1 MDALSLYAGS
11 LTGGAAKD
19 KPADP
24 APAPAAGVDGLSA
37 YEQSLKAAAP
47 EQAGSAPGN
56 VQAFVAQYKPL
67 ADRVSKSL
75 GVAPEALLGQWGLET
90 GWGKSVIPGTNNLGN
105 IKDFSGKGA
114 KATDN
119 MTGSVDAY
127 RTYGTAD
134 EFGDD
139 FAALL
144 GRRYKSA
151 VGSGKDSQRYFQ
163 ALKTNG
169 YAEDPDY
176 VSKGVAAAKLAAGAM
191 GGAAGG
197 ADAGS
202 YFVGAAAQKPLE
214 RSNLEAAKDV
224 ALGAGAGVVQG
235 VEMVASAFG
244 ADNAVARGANDIAQ
258 SLIDKQSPARKQ
270 QREQRAAAI
279 QEAETSGSTWGE
291 IVANVGAFADAPVES
306 TLNAIGTSVP
316 TLLTALIPGLGQ
328 ANVARLVVQGAMGAA
343 QGAGAVKGSIYE
355 AVERELSKPGPG
367 ALSKD
372 DAKKAAAAAQAYDSQ
387 NGGDIAIGALLG
399 WAAGSAGIERS
410 LSRILS
416 KEGGEAAASGIAKR
430 AAMGALAEAPME
442 GAQGGQERLAANRAL
457 QKEGVDVPTWQGV
470 AGSAAG
476 EAVASVVPGG
486 VFGALTPSR
495 PALPPEL
502 QPVAAKAA
510 EPNSPLSKAAMAA
523 NTPEVIAQR
532 QAAQAAQAAQDAP
545 PAAPANAGTAARLAE
560 LEQINS
566 GAEDGAGRFFTPEEQ
581 AEYKQLTEARD
592 ATPGAKPKDVD
603 TIGERA
609 KEIAAAVRE
618 AGALEALRS
627 PDSPVKASDL
637 VKDLAMAQSPSTPAA
652 AREQALGRVEFALQW
667 AGVDLAARPA
677 PAAAPAPQVDPVIA
691 AMSNPAVSDVDK
703 ATLRT
708 AYNAALNTRLPQAT
722 RDQALAQAREIAG
735 RYATPAAAPA
745 AGAQTPAV
753 LGAIE
758 GSPGSMVVE
767 ADRMEGGA
775 FELEA
780 EGYPDEAQ
788 QLRDQADSLREQA
801 ATARAGETGV
811 ELEAEDGR
819 GLASP
824 EAQQPVDLP
833 TTKSTPAGE
842 GPAYQRRRRASLQQ
856 LAAAGFT
863 TVART
868 DGNFAMVNPRTG
880 QTFALEGAADSQLA
894 RKAIADHITAAAAET
909 NTNPT
914 DGQKSAGNYK
924 KARIDFEGLSIAIE
938 NPVGSERK
946 GKDDNGEA
954 WATPMELA
962 HYGYVVGS
970 ESADG
975 DGSDIYLLN
984 TPRLGAQAYVIDQYN
999 EDGSFDETKTVLGAS
1014 SEAEALRVYD
1024 AGFSDGS
1031 GPSRRGAVTA
1041 MSVSDFKAWA
1051 NSPAGKKA
1059 AGPAPEQ
1066 APGAVVDGSMKVK
1079 ISADESVDIDLVK
1092 DLPEVESVA
1101 RGGRATRIGKKQG
1114 AILQAVAQAFGKD
1127 IKFFT
1132 GAESGRVGDGFIL
1145 PSDNR
1150 TIYLNVT
1157 SSMSPVVV
1165 FGHELMH
1172 QLKRDNPE
1180 AHAAVEAVV
1189 ARRMNREAVAAAYG
1203 SIGYKDGQI
1212 MEELVSDLGGDLM
1225 ADPEFWSDVMDE
1237 VHANNDSSAARKI
1250 IAKLAEFITRAVD
1263 AMSRNLRS
1271 YAGTGAGSALVDDM
1285 TEIRT
1290 AFQKALAGYMQD
1302 QGISKMGMQADVLR
1316 AGQEVKRSASRQ
1328 VEETENFKRWF
1339 GDSKVVD
1346 AAGNPM
1352 VVYHGTLRDF
1362 DKFAPE
1368 SHFGTAAAANK
1379 RLRMMNAAEDGAV
1392 MPVYLSIQNPKRVGD
1407 KAIHGKKSEWNWAV
1421 DTAKLEG
1428 YDGIVYSNTVEGGE
1442 SWIAFSPNQ
1451 VKSATGN
1458 NGDFSVTDANITR
1471 SAPRTGIHYSKQPR
1485 EVLDGR
1491 KHGTGMRGLEAE
1503 RLERAEDP
1511 RIQQRVYAY
1520 LNGRAPESNV
1530 GGYAHEIDIGNLYDG
1545 NTDPLKLWGP
1555 RDFNKVE
1562 SAIMDAGFDGYYRG
1576 DMAVIMGDASHAVK
1590 ARPLNGS
1597 LADQILKKGLM
1608 SKEIREIDVDAIPGA
1623 KMRAGILEV
1632 PASNV
1637 AMANAE
1643 LARIGSQARFS
1654 LRRDD
1659 PMEVSTRAPWSKN
1672 PSEDAIANLLTVG
1685 LDSSRAGEKAY
1696 EKNIALVR
1704 EYPNY
1709 RPTRTANTTERQ
1721 GERFIEMAKDNLLWL
1736 YDGVPQEI
1744 RERSHLWYDG
1754 AQKITDSWMKEFGI
1768 DKAQAAGA
1776 MAVLSPQ
1783 KDWFMNVDLARRVIS
1798 IMDTQAD
1805 TRWGAEMTTTAERI
1819 FGKPQYQED
1828 VQAITGKRLS
1838 DIESPALKAMW
1849 VRTYDEAFNSREHDL
1864 LSPEGDVMGP
1874 VMTLKDVP
1882 AKVAWGDLNSIAKAV
1897 SILEDGS
1904 LENISARLGS
1914 EHKVRNFYNNILVP
1928 NSTNGH
1934 VTIDTHA
1941 VAAALLRPLSG
1952 SSLEVLHNFG
1962 GAGAASSA
1970 PNGSSGTYGLYA
1982 EAYRRAAAER
1992 GTLARQM
1999 QSITWEAVRGLFTPG
2014 FKSQQK
2020 NVDTTVAIWENYR
2033 KGRLSLEN
2041 ARQEILDAA
2050 GGIAPPS
2057 WFRPSAGSPAQEGRG
2072 DAGVVPGVQL
2082 PGRRA
2087 LPAAG
2092 GTGGPAAGAAALDVR
2107 RSAARDGGGQRLA
2120 AEEPLPGAP
2129 RVAGATGPDPRLV
2142 AVAEAYAQRVGID
2155 YRRQAEYVQ
2164 VDEQRAARIAA
2175 AYDAMEHAPQDP
2187 KVKAAFQDLIRQ
2199 TRLQYDALADAGYE
2213 FYFADPANDPY
2224 AGNPWSAMRDVRA
2237 NQRMAVFPT
2246 AAGFG
2251 SSETFDPAENPMLED
2266 TGLVWGYGTQDG
2278 PGMRVLA
2285 NDLFRAVHDAFGH
2298 GLEGAGFRAQGEEN
2312 AWQAHARL
2320 FTGPALGAITSETR
2334 GQNSWLNYNAVSG
2347 EANRTAKVEDTIF
2360 ADQKTGLMPEW
2371 TWTEGRAADMPGDRL
2386 GDVPGQYNQRIDAL
2400 KELIACLGK

>member
-11 LTGGAAKD
+11 LAGGAAKD
-19 KPADP
+19 KPAGP

-47 EQAGSAPGN
+47 EQTGSAPGN

-151 VGSGKDSQRYFQ
+151 VGAGTDSQRYFQ

-176 VSKGVAAAKLAAGAM
+176 VSKGVAAAKMAAGAM
-191 GGAAGG
+191 GGTAGG

-355 AVERELSKPGPG
+355 AVERELAKPGPG

-399 WAAGSAGIERS
+399 WAAGSTGIERS

-457 QKEGVDVPTWQGV
+457 QNEGLDVPTWQGV

-495 PALPPEL
+495 AALPPEL

-566 GAEDGAGRFFTPEEQ
+566 GAEEGAGRFFTPEEQ

-592 ATPGAKPKDVD
+592 ATPGAKPKEVD
-603 TIGERA
+603 AIGERA

-618 AGALEALRS
+618 TGALETLRS

-691 AMSNPAVSDVDK
+691 AMSNPAVSDADK

-735 RYATPAAAPA
+735 RYAAPEAAPA

-758 GSPGSMVVE
+758 GSPGSMTIQAE
-767 ADRMEGGA
+767 RMEDGA

-811 ELEAEDGR
+811 ELEAEDGNNS
-819 GLASP
+819 ASP
-824 EAQQPVDLP
+824 EAQQPVALP

-868 DGNFAMVNPRTG
+868 DGSFAMVNPRTG

-1031 GPSRRGAVTA
+1031 GPSRRGAVTP
-1041 MSVSDFKAWA
+1041 MSVADFKAWA

-1059 AGPAPEQ
+1059 AGPAPEA
-1066 APGAVVDGSMKVK
+1066 APGVVTDGTMT
-1079 ISADESVDIDLVK
+1079 ITTGGERLPIDLVK
-1092 DLPEVESVA
+1092 ELPENESVA
-1101 RGGRATRIGKKQG
+1101 RGGRATLIGRKQG
-1114 AILQAVAQAFGKD
+1114 AILQAVAQAFGKK
-1127 IKFFT
+1127 IQFFT
-1132 GAESGRVGDGFIL
+1132 GTESGRAGDGFII
-1145 PSDNR
+1145 PGDTG

-1157 SSMSPVVV
+1157 SGISPVAV

-1180 AHAAVEAVV
+1180 AHAAIEAVV
-1189 ARRMNREAVAAAYG
+1189 ARRMNREAADAMYG
-1203 SIGYKDGQI
+1203 GLGYRDGQV
-1212 MEELVSDLGGDLM
+1212 MEELISDLGGDLM
-1225 ADPEFWSDVMDE
+1225 ADPKFWSDVMDE

-1285 TEIRT
+1285 TEIRA
-1290 AFQKALAGYMQD
+1290 AFQKALAGYMQN

-1316 AGQEVKRSASRQ
+1316 ASQEAKRSAARQ
-1328 VEETENFKRWF
+1328 ATTGPANDDGMRDLLAPKGESASIGEETGASVRNGIAAFKSPHGSTRYVTYLD
-1339 GDSKVVD
+1339 GKPVSVLQVMSRDGKTGIATNAYTLPSARRQGLS
-1346 AAGNPM
+1346 AAM
-1352 VVYHGTLRDF
+1352 FKKARSDF
-1362 DKFAPE
+1362 DKIE
-1368 SHFGTAAAANK
+1368 YSED
-1379 RLRMMNAAEDGAV
+1379 LSSDGAALV
-1392 MPVYLSIQNPKRVGD
+1392 NSIEEG
-1407 KAIHGKKSEWNWAV
+1407 
-1421 DTAKLEG
+1421 LEQG
-1428 YDGIVYSNTVEGGE
+1428 
-1442 SWIAFSPNQ
+1442 
-1451 VKSATGN
+1451 
-1458 NGDFSVTDANITR
+1458 ITR
-1471 SAPRTGIHYSKQPR
+1471 SAT
-1485 EVLDGR
+1485 
-1491 KHGTGMRGLEAE
+1491 
-1503 RLERAEDP
+1503 
-1511 RIQQRVYAY
+1511 
-1520 LNGRAPESNV
+1520 
-1530 GGYAHEIDIGNLYDG
+1530 
-1545 NTDPLKLWGP
+1545 
-1555 RDFNKVE
+1555 
-1562 SAIMDAGFDGYYRG
+1562 
-1576 DMAVIMGDASHAVK
+1576 
-1590 ARPLNGS
+1590 
-1597 LADQILKKGLM
+1597 
-1608 SKEIREIDVDAIPGA
+1608 
-1623 KMRAGILEV
+1623 
-1632 PASNV
+1632 
-1637 AMANAE
+1637 
-1643 LARIGSQARFS
+1643 
-1654 LRRDD
+1654 RDD

-1672 PSEDAIANLLTVG
+1672 PAEDAIANLLTVG
-1685 LDSSRAGEKAY
+1685 LDSSRAGQKAF
-1696 EKNIALVR
+1696 EKNVALVR

-1736 YDGVPQEI
+1736 YDSVPQEI

-1828 VQAITGKRLS
+1828 VQAITGQRLA
-1838 DIESPALKAMW
+1838 DVESPALKAMW

-1874 VMTLKDVP
+1874 VMTLKGAP
-1882 AKVAWGDLNSIAKAV
+1882 AKVAWGDLNSIAKAI

-2020 NVDTTVAIWENYR
+2020 NVDTTVGIWENYR

-2072 DAGVVPGVQL
+2072 DAGVVPSVQL

-2087 LPAAG
+2087 GSAAG
-2092 GTGGPAAGAAALDVR
+2092 GARGPAAEAAAEVARSVDRTETPEFKSWFKDSKVVDGQGKPLVVYHGTRGDFSIFDYGRIGQQGRAEGAGFYFATNRSIANGYGSPMEVYLSIQKPLSYDAKPFSKAVIQRIVKRVAEVEAEREDMDISDGFLSNFGDVGSDGVAAVTKQAADLIAADETALDQLSGIVGSGVSAEYVNIATR
-2107 RSAARDGGGQRLA
+2107 DVTGHDGVVSEGFSGRGDGSNTIYVAFFPEQIKSATGNSGAFNPEDADITRSAARDRLNSLT
-2120 AEEPLPGAP
+2120 EEEFLGNPKITSNANAKDLRPREIKSLVEVAREPFLDGEYEAKYAP
-2129 RVAGATGPDPRLV
+2129 SGSAVFDGDKVIASYDFGDTLV
-2142 AVAEAYAQRVGID
+2142 VDKKYRGRGIASELVYQWRTRFPAPAVAETRTKAS
-2155 YRRQAEYVQ
+2155 QAIQESVW
-2164 VDEQRAARIAA
+2164 ARIEKERREDSLAA
-2175 AYDAMEHAPQDP
+2175 GGG
-2187 KVKAAFQDLIRQ
+2187 
-2199 TRLQYDALADAGYE
+2199 ADA
-2213 FYFADPANDPY
+2213 
-2224 AGNPWSAMRDVRA
+2224 
-2237 NQRMAVFPT
+2237 T
-2246 AAGFG
+2246 
-2251 SSETFDPAENPMLED
+2251 
-2266 TGLVWGYGTQDG
+2266 
-2278 PGMRVLA
+2278 
-2285 NDLFRAVHDAFGH
+2285 
-2298 GLEGAGFRAQGEEN
+2298 
-2312 AWQAHARL
+2312 
-2320 FTGPALGAITSETR
+2320 
-2334 GQNSWLNYNAVSG
+2334 YN
-2347 EANRTAKVEDTIF
+2347 R
-2360 ADQKTGLMPEW
+2360 
-2371 TWTEGRAADMPGDRL
+2371 
-2386 GDVPGQYNQRIDAL
+2386 RIDAL